1 MLKIK
6 FAALAAILVASAAGL
21 ASAQQATQAGVG
33 AAIPDGKVAV
43 MNTEAFRAA
52 ITELKLKYDQV
63 DNQFKDRYQKL
74 QAVENQ
80 LKQLESEIKTGGQVL
95 TADKLQEK
103 QGTYED
109 LKRRGTREYED
120 LKADYE
126 RTIDTA
132 TKPIRD
138 KLFQFLNTYASQRG
152 IVVIFNLA
160 GAAQTGAL
168 AYWNPGADITDDFIA
183 EYNKA
188 NPVTGAAPATPQPG
202 NQPTTT
208 PAKPPVK
215 PPVKP

>member
-6 FAALAAILVASAAGL
+6 CAALAAILVASAAGL

-33 AAIPDGKVAV
+33 AAVPDGKVAV

-52 ITELKLKYDQV
+52 IGELKLKYDQV

-74 QAVENQ
+74 QGVETQ
-80 LKQLESEIKTGGQVL
+80 LKQMESDIRTKCPNL
-95 TADKLQEK
+95 TPEKCQELQS
-103 QGTYED
+103 GYEE
-109 LKRRGTREYED
+109 LKRRGTREFED

-126 RTIDTA
+126 RTVETA
-132 TKPIRD
+132 TKPVRD

-188 NPVTGAAPATPQPG
+188 NPVSGAAPTTP
-202 NQPTTT
+202 QPTTT
-208 PAKPPVK
+208 PVKPPAKPPAK
-215 PPVKP
+215 P

>member
-33 AAIPDGKVAV
+33 AAVPEGKVAV

-52 ITELKLKYDQV
+52 IGELKVKYDQV

-74 QAVENQ
+74 QGVENQ
-80 LKQLESEIKTGGQVL
+80 LKQMESDIKTKGPNL
-95 TADKLQEK
+95 TADKFQEM
-103 QGTYED
+103 QVAYED
-109 LKRRGTREYED
+109 LKRRGTRDFED
-120 LKADYE
+120 LKAEYE
-126 RTIDTA
+126 RTVDTA

-188 NPVTGAAPATPQPG
+188 NPVSGAAPAAPQPG
-202 NQPTTT
+202 TQ
-208 PAKPPVK
+208 PAKTPVK
-215 PPVKP
+215 PKP

>member
-6 FAALAAILVASAAGL
+6 FAALAAILVASMAGQ
-21 ASAQQATQAGVG
+21 ASAQQALQAGVG
-33 AAIPDGKVAV
+33 AAVPDGKVAV

-52 ITELKLKYDQV
+52 IGELKLKYDQV

-74 QAVENQ
+74 QAVESQ
-80 LKQLESEIKTGGQVL
+80 LKQMESDIKTKGPNL
-95 TADKLQEK
+95 TADKLQEM
-103 QGTYED
+103 QGAYED
-109 LKRRGTREYED
+109 LKRRGTREFED

-126 RTIDTA
+126 RTVETS

-168 AYWNPGADITDDFIA
+168 AFWNPGADITDDFIA

-188 NPVTGAAPATPQPG
+188 NPVSGAASATPNPGAQPATA
-202 NQPTTT
+202 

-215 PPVKP
+215 KP

>member
-6 FAALAAILVASAAGL
+6 FAALAAILVASTAGL
-21 ASAQQATQAGVG
+21 ASAQRATQAGVG
-33 AAIPDGKVAV
+33 AAVPDGKVAV

-52 ITELKLKYDQV
+52 IGELKLKYDQV

-74 QAVENQ
+74 QGLENQ
-80 LKQLESEIKTGGQVL
+80 LKQMESDIKTKGQSL
-95 TADKLQEK
+95 TAEKFQEM
-103 QGTYED
+103 QTAYED
-109 LKRRGTREYED
+109 LKRRGTRDFED
-120 LKADYE
+120 LKAEYE
-126 RTIDTA
+126 RTVDTA

-188 NPVTGAAPATPQPG
+188 NPVSGAAAATPQPT
-202 NQPTTT
+202 TTT
-208 PAKPPVK
+208 PTPPKPTPKK
-215 PPVKP
+215 P

>member
-6 FAALAAILVASAAGL
+6 FAALAAILVASTAGL
-21 ASAQQATQAGVG
+21 ASAQRATQAGVG
-33 AAIPDGKVAV
+33 AAVPDGKVAV

-52 ITELKLKYDQV
+52 IGELKLKYDQV

-74 QAVENQ
+74 QGLENQ
-80 LKQLESEIKTGGQVL
+80 LKQMESDIKTKGQSL
-95 TADKLQEK
+95 TAEKFQEM
-103 QGTYED
+103 QTAYED
-109 LKRRGTREYED
+109 LKRRGTRDFED
-120 LKADYE
+120 LKAEYE
-126 RTIDTA
+126 RTVDTA

-188 NPVTGAAPATPQPG
+188 NPVSGAAAATPQPT
-202 NQPTTT
+202 TTT
-208 PAKPPVK
+208 PPKPAPKK
-215 PPVKP
+215 P